1 MATANFL
8 FGIAKKYFTVGLI
21 SLTEFDRYVSPTAIR
36 GSSMSP
42 TLNPHD
48 EDSAAIWWV
57 ISYFTDRFYFV
68 GKIFTGLLLVPADDY
83 ALVEKYKFSHG
94 DVVVFR

>member
-1 MATANFL
+1 MATTNFL

-21 SLTEFDRYVSPTAIR
+21 SLSVFDRYVSPIAIR

-48 EDSAAIWWV
+48 ENYAAI
-57 ISYFTDRFYFV
+57 
-68 GKIFTGLLLVPADDY
+68 LMDDY

-94 DVVVFR
+94 DVVVFQ